1 MKDIVGKTVVALL
14 VLGCSAGRAECAGR
28 RLFRG
33 NLHTHTLWSDG
44 LAFPEQAV
52 RLYAENGYDFLA
64 LSDHDVYQ
72 AGEKTQVFGAGKG
85 QKPPELLAELKRVWP
100 DAGATVAERDGAK
113 TVRLATMDEL
123 RRRFERPGRFLLI
136 DGVEGDHSLTGADG
150 AKRQVHVNYL
160 NVPGVP
166 DVFATAEARQSRG
179 EDFSAVIRRLRL
191 SVEDEAKRKGRDPL
205 FVVNHPHWCWYD
217 VQAHELIDNPEIRFF
232 EVCNGG
238 GIFPPPPGYGGT
250 GWDNDI
256 LWDVV
261 NAFRA
266 RRGQPLL
273 YGMGSDDTHKYF
285 GLPGHWPTG
294 GCSPFNAWNLVRA
307 DELSVAALFRAFRA
321 GDFVACEG
329 VEPSDFSF
337 DAATG
342 TLSVSAK
349 GCPRTALAIEFIV
362 TKKDFPE
369 EPVRVFAADP
379 LAYDEGTRRTFRRT
393 FTRYDERKI
402 GVVAKRVTGAIG
414 AGISGSYTLQPDDL
428 YVRARLICP
437 LAPAVNGQYMHPVYR
452 VAWTQP
458 YAAALVGRAGGAGE
472 RQGSRRAR

>member
-1 MKDIVGKTVVALL
+1 MASVTRREFMAGVVAG
-14 VLGCSAGRAECAGR
+14 GCVRPGLAHDGKGR
-28 RLFRG
+28 RLYRG

-52 RLYAENGYDFLA
+52 QLYVEHGYDFLA

-72 AGEKTQVFGAGKG
+72 VGEKTRDFGTGKG
-85 QKPPELLAELKRVWP
+85 QKPPELLAELKRAWP
-100 DAGATVAERDGAK
+100 DTGATVAERDGAK

-166 DVFATAEARQSRG
+166 DVFATTEARQSRG

-191 SVEDEAKRKGRDPL
+191 SVEDEARRKGRDPL

-217 VQAHELIDNPEIRFF
+217 VQARELIDNPEVRFF
-232 EVCNGG
+232 EVCNSGG
-238 GIFPPPPGYGGT
+238 DHPPPPGYRGT

-285 GLPGHWPTG
+285 GIPGRWPTG
-294 GCSPFNAWNLVRA
+294 GCSAFNAWNLVRA
-307 DELSVAALFRAFRA
+307 DELSVEALFRAFRA

-329 VEPSDFSF
+329 VEPLDFSF

-342 TLSVSAK
+342 TLNMSAA
-349 GCPRTALAIEFIV
+349 GRPLAALAIEFVV
-362 TKKDFPE
+362 TKRDFSE
-369 EPVRVFAADP
+369 VPVRVFEAEP
-379 LAYDEGTRRTFRRT
+379 LTYDDGVRRVRRRKFAQYDET
-393 FTRYDERKI
+393 KI

-414 AGISGSYTLQPDDL
+414 EGISGSYTLQPDDL

-458 YAAALVGRAGGAGE
+458 YAI
-472 RQGSRRAR
+472 